1 MRLVSRDVPRARWA
15 LAALAVAAL
24 ATGCSSGPGS
34 AGSEES
40 PSAPQATPTPEWAD
54 VGGRPVTEAMG
65 TPSPMEQ
72 DVDALRVEPMPLPAS
87 CAAIGIEE
95 EMAGV
100 TGRLAEPE
108 FTEVRTDTRLECSWA
123 GFDPSE
129 GSEVVMVT
137 FAPEQSLVAYSG
149 HVPVQ
154 AQRDPA
160 FFVTNEVADLGGVAE
175 WDAGEMFSGVKL
187 HLPGLLVSTTTNTP
201 RVEAADL
208 LEAVTATAGGLVAEH
223 PPAAPEASPSAT
235 GTSDPAVQADEGAA
249 GGGAGDA
256 AGTERG

>member
-15 LAALAVAAL
+15 LSALAVAAL
-24 ATGCSSGPGS
+24 AAGCASDPGS
-34 AGSEES
+34 ADSPES
-40 PSAPQATPTPEWAD
+40 PSAPQATPTPGWAD

-65 TPSPMEQ
+65 TPSPVEE
-72 DVDALRVEPMPLPAS
+72 DVEALAVDPMPLPVS
-87 CAAIGIEE
+87 CAATGIEE

-100 TGRLAEPE
+100 TAQLAEPE

-137 FAPEQSLVAYSG
+137 FAPEQSLVAYPG
-149 HVPVQ
+149 HVPVK

-160 FFVTNEVADLGGVAE
+160 FFVTDEVAALGGVAE
-175 WDAGEMFSGVKL
+175 WDTGEMFSGVKL

-208 LEAVTATAGGLVAEH
+208 LAAVAATADGLVAEH
-223 PPAAPEASPSAT
+223 PPTPAPSA
-235 GTSDPAVQADEGAA
+235 GPSDPAVQADEGAA